1 MRARPKH
8 FSLGLTLLLLSQSPQ
23 AGQKG
28 THSVRLGDMQI
39 TLAAA
44 RIASDHDIQ
53 DYGLHPRAGY
63 KEVIV
68 FLRMKNV
75 ALYPSCSSL
84 DEWLRVKQGYEYP
97 RYNGPKL
104 QAPETIKVLPTEES
118 SGGFAFEIK
127 DGTEPVSIK
136 LVRNVIVDDFCA
148 TSQHRDTHI
157 VGPESVSLSLLG
169 LPVNDQSFAP
179 PKPPAR
185 EEQPRAVA
193 QPKLEVEEQQSNVI
207 LMKDSFE
214 YRVIDYGIGRIQIRN
229 QGTGPTT
236 AAPKPELRF
245 RLPSSKDLGDF
256 TEQVFWVKFQ
266 ITNKAENLIGNAH
279 YFPFVD
285 ALRVTDNWGN
295 VYSLRYPNY
304 TDLGGNWSGVELPI
318 PGGSERRGQYKPNES
333 SWAIRLIPAD
343 QFVAQVKE
351 LRISLANQYTY
362 PKFYFKVE
370 EPLSRQRDLHRSQVD
385 PNPSE
390 LRVKVVTETE
400 RH

>member
-1 MRARPKH
+1 
-8 FSLGLTLLLLSQSPQ
+8 LTLLLLSQSSQ
-23 AGQKG
+23 EGQKG
-28 THSVRLGDMQI
+28 THSARLGDMQI

-44 RIASDHDIQ
+44 RIASDQDIQ
-53 DYGLHPRAGY
+53 DYGLRPRAGY
-63 KEVIV
+63 KVVLI

-148 TSQHRDTHI
+148 ASQHRDTHI

-169 LPVNDQSFAP
+169 LPANTDQSFALRKQP
-179 PKPPAR
+179 PTR

-193 QPKLEVEEQQSNVI
+193 QQKLETEEQESNVI
-207 LMKDSFE
+207 LMKDGFE
-214 YRVIDYGIGRIQIRN
+214 YRVIDYGVGRIQVRN
-229 QGTGPTT
+229 QGARPILPT
-236 AAPKPELRF
+236 
-245 RLPSSKDLGDF
+245 SKELGDF

-295 VYSLRYPNY
+295 VYSLRYPNF

-333 SWAIRLIPAD
+333 SWAVRLIPAD

-351 LRISLANQYTY
+351 LKISLASQYAY

-370 EPLSRQRDLHRSQVD
+370 EPLSRQRDLRRSQVD

-390 LRVKVVTETE
+390 LRVKVVTETQVPSS
-400 RH
+400 R